1 TREQGTDAGQP
12 GEPAALEWQEAEGL
26 IGVLQHVKVAFGQA
40 GTDRLFVQVQEPEQD
55 LERVHAGEAGWT
67 LLVERDIAQALAPIR
82 RLQWIILLISLA
94 VTAAALLIGLA
105 TASGVNRSLARLR
118 TAVQQIGAGNLDVR
132 VDIPPDDEIGAL
144 GATLNKMAVDLKQ
157 TTASRDLL
165 ETEVAERKRAEQRLE
180 VLNTELERSNRDLEE
195 FTYTVSHDLQEPLR
209 KIHTFGQF
217 LVEDCGDHI
226 PDEGREHLRRM
237 QDGAVRMKE
246 LIQHLLSLARVGTR
260 GGEMAAVEPQAV
272 LETVLEDLGPR
283 IEETGA
289 EVSVEGQLPTVMA
302 DEVQL
307 GQVFQNLIG
316 NALKFRAEGRAP
328 RIAVGAALRDG
339 WATFSVSD
347 NGIGIEEQFL
357 EKVFGVFRRL
367 HPPESY
373 EGSGIGLALCEKI
386 IRRHGGSI
394 WAESEVA
401 SGSTFRFALPLATNG
416 DEEEQRNAN
425 RSAREDVV
433 RAPD

>member
-1 TREQGTDAGQP
+1 
-12 GEPAALEWQEAEGL
+12 
-26 IGVLQHVKVAFGQA
+26 
-40 GTDRLFVQVQEPEQD
+40 
-55 LERVHAGEAGWT
+55 
-67 LLVERDIAQALAPIR
+67 
-82 RLQWIILLISLA
+82 
-94 VTAAALLIGLA
+94 
-105 TASGVNRSLARLR
+105 
-118 TAVQQIGAGNLDVR
+118 
-132 VDIPPDDEIGAL
+132 
-144 GATLNKMAVDLKQ
+144 
-157 TTASRDLL
+157 
-165 ETEVAERKRAEQRLE
+165 
-180 VLNTELERSNRDLEE
+180 
-195 FTYTVSHDLQEPLR
+195 
-209 KIHTFGQF
+209 IHTFGQF